1 MLRAK
6 VKIPDPQ
13 RPDFWRVANEVK
25 GTVWIQVPYAAGKG
39 NDMAIFN
46 NCLVHFLDPNE
57 LVEADCGYHG
67 HEDQVKCPN
76 NPYNPVENVAMQA
89 WCVEAIMMGAEHERM
104 T

>member
-1 MLRAK
+1 M
-6 VKIPDPQ
+6 
-13 RPDFWRVANEVK
+13 
-25 GTVWIQVPYAAGKG
+25 PYAAGKG

-76 NPYNPVENVAMQA
+76 NPYNPVENVAMQVHVQSCHDTFNG
-89 WCVEAIMMGAEHERM
+89 WRLKNWGIL
-104 T
+104 